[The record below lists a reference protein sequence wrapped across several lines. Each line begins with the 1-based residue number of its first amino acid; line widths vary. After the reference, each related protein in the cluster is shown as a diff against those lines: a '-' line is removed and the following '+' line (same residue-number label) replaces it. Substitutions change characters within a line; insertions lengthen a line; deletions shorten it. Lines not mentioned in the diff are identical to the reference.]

1 MQKGKNKRL
10 PLPGQERYSKTLVL
24 NSLMTFNMSGAFL
37 INMPFNI
44 ITALM
49 YVLCMRARGG
59 AQTPPDAI
67 WSILVNV
74 RRFFGPWSGDTL
86 LAERRTR
93 WTCAQGRE
101 SCRARLLHHQQ
112 AKPPLNAQADETLQW
127 QKIINE
133 KMTDGKLCSCAPLLF
148 HFTFKLF
155 LLLSFLLPPG
165 VM

>member
-1 MQKGKNKRL
+1 M
-10 PLPGQERYSKTLVL
+10 L

-44 ITALM
+44 ITVLM
-49 YVLCMRARGG
+49 YVLCMQARRG

-74 RRFFGPWSGDTL
+74 RRFFGPWPGDTL

-93 WTCAQGRE
+93 WISVEGCK

-112 AKPPLNAQADETLQW
+112 AKPHWTLRPM
-127 QKIINE
+127 KLCSGKRVINE
-133 KMTDGKLCSCAPLLF
+133 KMTDGKLCSCAPVLF

-155 LLLSFLLPPG
+155 LLLSFLLQSG